1 MLQKDL
7 VQNLEN
13 LRDCVDDVYG
23 DVAYPESEETIRKV
37 CSNLMGIS
45 FMIDALVSRIE
56 SEGVREC

>member
-7 VQNLEN
+7 VQNLES

-23 DVAYPESEETIRKV
+23 DVAYPENEETIRKV

-45 FMIDALVSRIE
+45 LMIDALVSRIE
-56 SEGVREC
+56 SEGVIKC

>member
-7 VQNLEN
+7 VENLEN

-23 DVAYPESEETIRKV
+23 DVAYPTSEESVNKIL
-37 CSNLMGIS
+37 SNLFGIS
-45 FMIDALVSRIE
+45 LMIDALVSIIE

>member
-23 DVAYPESEETIRKV
+23 DVAYQEGEETIRKV

-45 FMIDALVSRIE
+45 LMIDALVSRIE
-56 SEGVREC
+56 SEGVTKC